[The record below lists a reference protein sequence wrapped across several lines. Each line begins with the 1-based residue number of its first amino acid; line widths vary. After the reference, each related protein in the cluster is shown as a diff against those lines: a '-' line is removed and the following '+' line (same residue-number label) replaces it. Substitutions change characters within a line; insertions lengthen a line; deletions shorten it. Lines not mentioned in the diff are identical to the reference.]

1 MTLYYGNPIVGTD
14 VGAVVPG
21 HEVAGMVVEVGPG
34 VKNIHVG
41 DRVAVHLGFGCMRC
55 EYCLQ
60 GYTMLCNEWKCLG
73 FDVNGGDADYVVVP
87 AVNCLPIPEGMSF
100 EAGAVATD
108 MLGTQYSAQERLQ
121 VSGATTVAI
130 FGMGPMGTAGVMVA
144 KARGARVIS
153 VDPLPARLDLASKL
167 GADITIM
174 PVEDT
179 IVDQLKETTDGG
191 PDMSIDCSGNPMAE
205 NWALDATRK
214 LGRVAFV
221 GESRST
227 TINPSDQFLR
237 KMLTVIGA
245 WYFPLWQWTAIARF
259 VVEHKLPL
267 EEMITHRFGLDDAPE
282 AFHLFDVRATE
293 KVVFAP

>member
-1 MTLYYGNPIVGTD
+1 
-14 VGAVVPG
+14 
-21 HEVAGMVVEVGPG
+21 MVVEVGPG